1 MIDDIT
7 LSTAIVN
14 NPQMK
19 VEFNTNAQSTRL
31 KRTGIGCFIKEG
43 NREQFFLFHV
53 PCPGVT
59 DHLFPVA
66 GSLFSL

>member
-7 LSTAIVN
+7 LSNAIIN

-31 KRTGIGCFIKEG
+31 KRTGIGYFIKEG
-43 NREQFFLFHV
+43 NREQFFYFM
-53 PCPGVT
+53 
-59 DHLFPVA
+59 FPVRE
-66 GSLFSL
+66 